1 MAKNKRCNSKSFRID
16 NQVYF
21 VVGKYLETQ
30 GSTVS
35 TEIKKTLYKFYN
47 DLSEELRDQ
56 LIKEY
61 EKENEKY
68 WNGKNDVN

>member
-16 NQVYF
+16 NQIYF

-35 TEIKKTLYKFYN
+35 TEIKKTLYKIYN
-47 DLSEELRDQ
+47 NMD
-56 LIKEY
+56 KE
-61 EKENEKY
+61 EKESFIEKY
-68 WNGKNDVN
+68 KEDEKKYFTKKSDVS